1 MVQDQATR
9 RLPAQSSQRALTGS
23 TLRKLR
29 LGVIEVVLV
38 ALCLAMLLPLVLT
51 LVYSVTPES
60 DIFNW
65 PITWIPTHPNWAN
78 YVEPFVKE
86 HFQLY
91 FLNSIVVATAQT
103 LGSLLFASMAGYGLA
118 KFSFPGRTLIF
129 VFMLSTLMMPAQ
141 VILVPLYV
149 LVRQLG
155 WVNSF
160 QGLIVP
166 GLVDS
171 FGIFLMR
178 QFALSIPDEYLQA
191 ARIDGASE
199 LTIYRAIVLPMLLP
213 AISALCIFTF
223 TGSWNQFL
231 WPLVVVDKFNLWTV
245 PLGMTQYMDA
255 MVAPRWGELMATS
268 IIALVPIL
276 VVFLAAE
283 KQFVQGAAISGL
295 KG

>member
-1 MVQDQATR
+1 MRDQAISRPRAQVGHRAVPGSVAR
-9 RLPAQSSQRALTGS
+9 RI
-23 TLRKLR
+23 R
-29 LGVIEVVLV
+29 LGLIEVILA
-38 ALCLAMLLPLVLT
+38 ALGLATLFPLILT
-51 LVYSVTPES
+51 LVYSVTPENA
-60 DIFNW
+60 IFDW
-65 PITWIPTHPNWAN
+65 PITWIPPSPNWSN
-78 YVEPFVKE
+78 YVEPFVQE

-91 FLNSIVVATAQT
+91 FLNSFIVSVVQT
-103 LGSLLFASMAGYGLA
+103 LGTLLFASMAGYGLA
-118 KFSFPGRTLIF
+118 KFSFPGRTIIF

-149 LVRQLG
+149 LIRQLD

-178 QFALSIPDEYLQA
+178 QFALSVPDEYLQA

-199 LTIYRAIVLPMLLP
+199 FTIYRAIVLPMVTP
-213 AISALCIFTF
+213 ALAALCIFTF

-231 WPLVVVDKFNLWTV
+231 WPLVVVNKFDLWTV
-245 PLGMTQYMDA
+245 PLGMTKYMNA
-255 MVAPRWGELMATS
+255 MVQPQWGELMATS
-268 IIALVPIL
+268 IIALLPIL

>member
-1 MVQDQATR
+1 MQDQATR
-9 RLPAQSSQRALTGS
+9 RLSAKPSPQALS
-23 TLRKLR
+23 TSAIRKLR
-29 LGVIEVVLV
+29 LGVIEVVLA
-38 ALCLAMLLPLVLT
+38 ALCLATLFPLILT

-60 DIFNW
+60 NIFDW
-65 PITWIPTHPNWAN
+65 PITWIPTNPNWGN
-78 YVEPFVKE
+78 YVEPFIQE
-86 HFQLY
+86 HFQVY
-91 FLNSIVVATAQT
+91 FLNSFIVATTQT

-118 KFSFPGRTLIF
+118 KFSFPGRTVIF

-149 LVRQLG
+149 LIRQLN
-155 WVNSF
+155 WVNSL

-178 QFALSIPDEYLQA
+178 QFALSVPDEYLQA

-199 LTIYRAIVLPMLLP
+199 LTIYRVIVLPMLLP
-213 AISALCIFTF
+213 ALSALCIFTF

-245 PLGMTQYMDA
+245 PLGMTQYMSA

-276 VVFLAAE
+276 VVFLAAQ

>member
-1 MVQDQATR
+1 MQDHVVGR
-9 RLPAQSSQRALTGS
+9 PRVETGHRIIS
-23 TLRKLR
+23 GSLARQIR
-29 LGVIEVVLV
+29 LGLIEAIL
-38 ALCLAMLLPLVLT
+38 ALLGLAILFPLVLT
-51 LVYSVTPES
+51 LVYSVTPENA
-60 DIFNW
+60 IFDW
-65 PITWIPTHPNWAN
+65 PITWIPRNPNWSN
-78 YVEPFVKE
+78 YLEPFVQD

-91 FLNSIVVATAQT
+91 FLNSFTIAAAQT
-103 LGSLLFASMAGYGLA
+103 LGTLLFASMAGYGLA
-118 KFSFPGRTLIF
+118 KFSFPGRTIIF

-149 LVRQLG
+149 LIRQLD

-178 QFALSIPDEYLQA
+178 QFSLSVPDDYLQA

-199 LTIYRAIVLPMLLP
+199 FTIYRAIVLPMVAP
-213 AISALCIFTF
+213 ALAALCIFTF

-231 WPLVVVDKFNLWTV
+231 WPLVVVNKFNLWTV
-245 PLGMTQYMDA
+245 PLGMTKYMNA
-255 MVAPRWGELMATS
+255 MVQPRWGELMATS
-268 IIALVPIL
+268 IIALLPIL
-276 VVFLAAE
+276 IVFLAAE